1 LRADKNIEVKMNNK
15 ERLELAEWTVDYTLK
30 SGANETSVVISNSR
44 DIEIEYRNKQLDKLQ
59 ESTRNSLNLQ
69 IYANHKYSSH
79 STSDLRKDELKKF
92 IEEAVSTTKYLTED
106 KFRSL
111 PDQKLYPVE
120 TGIDL
125 KLKDAGYDKIQS
137 DERVKIA
144 SEIEKEAMAVSDK
157 IVSTTSGYYDTYY
170 ENVRVHSNG
179 FKGESSGT
187 VFSAGAQVTV
197 NDESGGRP
205 EDWFYAT
212 TRFKN
217 EIPSPEIL
225 GKEAAKRALRK
236 IGQKKIESGTY
247 TMLVENRASARL
259 LSVFNG
265 AITARSIQQKSSFLD
280 GMLDKKIAS
289 EKLTVIDNPFLEKG
303 MGSRLFDGEGIEA
316 KKRVI
321 IDKGVLKCYL
331 VDNYYGKKLGW
342 EPNGGSASNIVLEY
356 GSKSFDELL
365 KGIEKG
371 IIINGF
377 IGGNSNST
385 TGDFSFG
392 IVGQYVEKGQ
402 IIKPVNEMNIS
413 GNAKEVWNQLLGV
426 GNDPYVYSSWRMP
439 SLFFDGIQFSGI

>member
-1 LRADKNIEVKMNNK
+1 MNNK
-15 ERLELAEWTVDYTLK
+15 ERLELAEWAVDYTLK
-30 SGANETSVVISNSR
+30 SGADETSVVISNSR

-59 ESTRNSLNLQ
+59 ESTQNSLDLQ
-69 IYANHKYSSH
+69 IFANHKYSSH

-92 IEEAVSTTKYLTED
+92 IEEAVSATKYLTED

-111 PDQKLYPVE
+111 PDAKHYP
-120 TGIDL
+120 TKMDKDL
-125 KLKDAGYDKIQS
+125 KLKDSAYDKVQS
-137 DERVKIA
+137 DERVKLA
-144 SEIEKEAMAVSDK
+144 SEIEKEAMAISDK
-157 IVSTTSGYYDTYY
+157 IISSTAGYYDTYY

-197 NDESGGRP
+197 KDEAGGRP

-217 EIPSPEIL
+217 EIPSPEVL

-247 TMLVENRASARL
+247 SMLVENRTSARL
-259 LSVFNG
+259 LSIFNG

-280 GMLDKKIAS
+280 GMLEKKIAS
-289 EKLTVIDNPFLEKG
+289 AKLTVIDNPFIEKG

-316 KKRVI
+316 KRRVI

-342 EPNGGSASNIVLEY
+342 EPNGGSASNIMLEY
-356 GSKSFDELL
+356 GSKSYDELL
-365 KGIEKG
+365 KTIDKG
-371 IIINGF
+371 IVVTGF

-392 IVGQYVEKGQ
+392 IVGLYVEKGQ
-402 IIKPVNEMNIS
+402 IVKPVNEMNIS
-413 GNAKEVWNQLLGV
+413 GNAKEVWNQLAEI
-426 GNDPYVYSSWRMP
+426 GNDPYPYSSWRVP
-439 SLFFDGIQFSGI
+439 SLLFDGIQFSGI

>member
-1 LRADKNIEVKMNNK
+1 MNNK
-15 ERLELAEWTVDYTLK
+15 ERLELAEWAVDYTLK
-30 SGANETSVVISNSR
+30 SGANETGIAISNSR
-44 DIEIEYRNKQLDKLQ
+44 DIEIEYRNKKLEKLQ

-92 IEEAVSTTKYLTED
+92 IEEAVSATKYLSED
-106 KFRSL
+106 QFRSL
-111 PDQKLYPVE
+111 PDPKYYPAQ
-120 TGIDL
+120 TNADL
-125 KLKDAGYDKIQS
+125 KLKDAQYDKVQS

-157 IVSTTSGYYDTYY
+157 IISSTAGYYDTYY

-187 VFSAGAQVTV
+187 VFSAGAEVTV
-197 NDESGGRP
+197 NDEGGGRP
-205 EDWFYAT
+205 EDWFYAST
-212 TRFKN
+212 HFKD

-236 IGQKKIESGTY
+236 IGQKKIESGKY
-247 TMLVENRASARL
+247 TMLVENRTSSRL
-259 LSVFNG
+259 LSVFSG

-289 EKLTVIDNPFLEKG
+289 EKLTVIDNPLLEKG
-303 MGSRLFDGEGIEA
+303 MNSRLFDGEGIAA
-316 KKRVI
+316 KKRII

-342 EPNGGSASNIVLEY
+342 EPNGGSTSNIMLEY

-365 KGIEKG
+365 KTIDKG
-371 IIINGF
+371 IVITGF

-392 IVGQYVEKGQ
+392 IVGLYVEKGQ
-402 IIKPVNEMNIS
+402 IIKPINEMNIS
-413 GNAKEVWNQLLGV
+413 GNAKEVWNQLV
-426 GNDPYVYSSWRMP
+426 EIGNDPYAYSSWRMP
-439 SLFFDGIQFSGI
+439 SLLFDGIQFSGI